1 MTAEAGLAA
10 LWLAAALSL
19 LGLFLSVL
27 HVRGKLEADQ
37 SVRGLAIVQGLLCL
51 FAFAMLLFR
60 LALAFAM
67 LALAFMLLLAV
78 SAQALNP
85 RATAAASIIP
95 GSLYCIREP
104 TSGLLFSPKNVRTNQ
119 NVPPRE
125 AFEPDERDIGASLG
139 NHWKLRQALGQID
152 CQIGDFRWSLI
163 LWE

>member
-1 MTAEAGLAA
+1 M
-10 LWLAAALSL
+10 
-19 LGLFLSVL
+19 SVL
-27 HVRGKLEADQ
+27 AFI
-37 SVRGLAIVQGLLCL
+37 LA

-60 LALAFAM
+60 LALAFAL

-78 SAQALNP
+78 SAQALSP

-104 TSGLLFSPKNVRTNQ
+104 TSCLLFSPKNVRTNQ

-139 NHWKLRQALGQID
+139 NYWKLKQALGQIHYP
-152 CQIGDFRWSLI
+152 IGNFRWSLS
-163 LWE
+163 L